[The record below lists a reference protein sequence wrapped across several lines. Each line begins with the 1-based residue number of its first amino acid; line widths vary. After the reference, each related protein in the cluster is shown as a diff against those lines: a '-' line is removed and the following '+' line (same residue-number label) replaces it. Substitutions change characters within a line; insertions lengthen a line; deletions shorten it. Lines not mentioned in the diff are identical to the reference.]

1 MENMKLPLALVA
13 AMAVQLAGAVW
24 WVSQQ
29 AATISSLEENVEQ
42 FASRM
47 AVENT
52 VNLKRD
58 VQESKTDIAELWE
71 DSDEVWEEMAAMLA
85 SFSSINDLKQRGML
99 DDTLVVFAGEFGR
112 TTYGQGKLARDNYG
126 RDHHPK
132 CFSTW
137 MAGGGIKGGTS
148 YGETDDYSYNVVKDE
163 VPVRDFSATI
173 LHQLGID
180 HDRLT
185 FPFMG
190 LDQKLT
196 GVNPAKVVRGIL
208 S

>member
-1 MENMKLPLALVA
+1 MKLPLALVA

-58 VQESKTDIAELWE
+58 VQESKSDIAELWE

-85 SFSSINDLKQRGML
+85 SFSSINDLKQRIALLETELKYM
-99 DDTLVVFAGEFGR
+99 
-112 TTYGQGKLARDNYG
+112 N
-126 RDHHPK
+126 RDHNKMLMHNDG
-132 CFSTW
+132 
-137 MAGGGIKGGTS
+137 M
-148 YGETDDYSYNVVKDE
+148 
-163 VPVRDFSATI
+163 
-173 LHQLGID
+173 
-180 HDRLT
+180 
-185 FPFMG
+185 
-190 LDQKLT
+190 
-196 GVNPAKVVRGIL
+196 
-208 S
+208 